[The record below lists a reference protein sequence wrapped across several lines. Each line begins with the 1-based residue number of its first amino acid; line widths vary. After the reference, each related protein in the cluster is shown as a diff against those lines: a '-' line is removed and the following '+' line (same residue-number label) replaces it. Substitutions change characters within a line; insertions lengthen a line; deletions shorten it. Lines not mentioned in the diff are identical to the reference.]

1 MATKV
6 TLVRAKDVLA
16 KHLERPEFRARWEQ
30 SALARA
36 VAIAVVDYRAK
47 HRLTQTRL
55 AHHLGVRQPH
65 VARLET
71 GEHTPSIEM
80 LQRLSRVLGLRF
92 IVDVSPARRGA
103 PTRSLSLPPGVKVMG
118 DVVAGGSRV
127 RVAAG

>member
-16 KHLERPEFRARWEQ
+16 KHLEGPEFRARWEQ

-47 HRLTQTRL
+47 HGLTQTQL
-55 AHHLGVRQPH
+55 AHRLGVRQPH

-92 IVDVSPARRGA
+92 IVEVGPAGKGASAKSLTLPRGVRVMEDVI
-103 PTRSLSLPPGVKVMG
+103 
-118 DVVAGGSRV
+118 AGGSRV